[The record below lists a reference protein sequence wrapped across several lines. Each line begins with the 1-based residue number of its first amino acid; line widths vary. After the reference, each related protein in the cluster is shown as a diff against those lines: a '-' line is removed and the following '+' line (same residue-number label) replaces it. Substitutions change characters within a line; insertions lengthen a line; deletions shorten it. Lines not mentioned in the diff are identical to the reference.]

1 MYISGTVFAI
11 YNVENKSRRTKMKKF
26 VFELEE
32 IISIRE
38 LFRRIKFAYIKHV
51 WSELKT
57 KNISELARTL
67 KTKNRTLFYK
77 NSPLK

>member
-1 MYISGTVFAI
+1 
-11 YNVENKSRRTKMKKF
+11 MKKF

-38 LFRRIKFAYIKHV
+38 LFKRVKFAYIKHV
-51 WSELKT
+51 WNELET
-57 KNISELARTL
+57 NNISLLARTL